1 MQRRRTWI
9 VGAILL
15 LVAFGFRIAVARY
28 LANDTPG
35 DGKLYTLLARNLLE
49 QHVYSHDAEP
59 PYRAS
64 LIRLPGYPFFL
75 TAIYYFVGHENN
87 TAVRIAH
94 ALIDTVTCALVGLL
108 AYLWTP
114 FQRSKQVAAHAAIA
128 LAAIC
133 PFTAIYVGTILT
145 ETWAS
150 FFLVLLCLLATL
162 AFQAPNLKK
171 SIWLWAAVGLVGGV
185 QVFFRPDSGLFV
197 LAVGL
202 TLVATLFS
210 KRRDS
215 DEVTKKSSRLT
226 QIILQGAIM
235 SVAFMIVLVP
245 WTVRNW
251 RTFHLF
257 QPLAPAHAEMPGEF
271 VPRGYLAWLRTWIND
286 DRYVESVL
294 WPLDY
299 KQLHLEDFP
308 ASAFDSAE
316 EKNRV
321 AQLLDQYNN
330 PAGGITDEQ
339 DKAAA
344 AEPSPGDEADQSSDD
359 SDDEQDDTTGGEPDT
374 ASPEMTPAIDAQFA
388 QLAQKRIA
396 LAPLRYYVWV
406 PMQRAWSLWVGPH
419 SDYYPFDGELF
430 PLSDLDY
437 SVHQHIWLPLFM
449 FLVFIFTLLGMAGAW
464 MLWRFATTVSRRWV
478 LLVALLIFIRLAFF
492 ASLENPEPRYTVEFF
507 PLLASL
513 GGIALAS
520 FRPFGRG
527 GVGLLLRFVR
537 SGPLGRT
544 SS

>member
-9 VGAILL
+9 IGAILL
-15 LVAFGFRIAVARY
+15 LIAFGFRVVVARY
-28 LANDTPG
+28 LANDNPG
-35 DGKLYTLLARNLLE
+35 DGKLYALMARNLLE
-49 QHVYSHDAEP
+49 QHVYSHDPEP

-75 TAIYYFVGHENN
+75 AGIYHFFGHENN

-94 ALIDTVTCALVGLL
+94 ALIDTITCGLIGLL

-114 FQRSKQVAAHAAIA
+114 FERRKHIAAVAAIA

-150 FFLVLLCLLATL
+150 FFLVLLCLLTTA
-162 AFQAPNLKK
+162 AFRAQNLTR
-171 SIWLWAAVGLVGGV
+171 WMWCWAAVGLVGGI

-197 LAVGL
+197 FAVGL
-202 TLVATLFS
+202 TLVATLLIM
-210 KRRDS
+210 RS
-215 DEVTKKSSRLT
+215 DADKGKKNSARLAR
-226 QIILQGAIM
+226 IVLQGAIM
-235 SVAFMIVLVP
+235 SAAFTLVLVP
-245 WTVRNW
+245 WTIRNW
-251 RTFHLF
+251 RTFHVF

-286 DRYVESVL
+286 GRYIETVL
-294 WPLDY
+294 WPLDD
-299 KQLHLEDFP
+299 KPFHLEDYP
-308 ASAFDSAE
+308 ASAFDSVE

-330 PAGGITDEQ
+330 PDGESSEEQ
-339 DKAAA
+339 DKVAT
-344 AEPSPGDEADQSSDD
+344 AEPSPSPTDEEDQSSDE
-359 SDDEQDDTTGGEPDT
+359 SDDEEDNSADEETDTVT
-374 ASPEMTPAIDAQFA
+374 PEMTPAIDAQFA
-388 QLAQKRIA
+388 QLAQERIA
-396 LAPLRYYVWV
+396 RAPLRYYAWV

-437 SVHQHIWLPLFM
+437 STHQHIYLPLFM
-449 FLVFIFTLLGMAGAW
+449 ALVFIFTLLALVGAW
-464 MLWRFATTVSRRWV
+464 VLWRAPSTESRRWL

-507 PLLASL
+507 PLLAVL

-520 FRPFGRG
+520 LSRLNKKEITP
-527 GVGLLLRFVR
+527 
-537 SGPLGRT
+537 
-544 SS
+544 